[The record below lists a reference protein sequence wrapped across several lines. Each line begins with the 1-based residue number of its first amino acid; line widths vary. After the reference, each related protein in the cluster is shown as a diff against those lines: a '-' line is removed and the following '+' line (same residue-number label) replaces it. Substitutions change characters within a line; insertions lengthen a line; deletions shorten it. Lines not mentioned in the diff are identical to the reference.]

1 MPTMYERVR
10 RLCNEHGI
18 EISNLGD
25 HLPDVSIA
33 KSSISGWKKGAT
45 PRAGV
50 VKSIAD
56 FFDVSTEYI
65 LNGDRNSSMNAERS
79 SAGLTP
85 IVIINGD
92 KRKLTEQEAAL
103 LELYEELDVI
113 QKARLLAYASE
124 L

>member
-10 RLCNEHGI
+10 RLCNEQGI
-18 EISNLGD
+18 NISDLGR
-25 HLPDVSIA
+25 HLPDIDIA
-33 KSSISGWKKGAT
+33 KSTISHWKKGAT

-65 LNGDRNSSMNAERS
+65 LNGNGGSPVNAERS
-79 SAGLTP
+79 SEGLTP
-85 IVIINGD
+85 IIIINGD
-92 KRKLTEQEAAL
+92 KKKLTEQEVAL